1 MSKYAVINVGAKQ
14 EKVVVGDILE
24 VPKSFSA
31 EPINPIL
38 LSPRKGSIVTDKK
51 KLSSCFINFELIDE
65 KKLKKIDIFQ
75 YKNKTGNRRRLGY
88 REQVK
93 VVKVKSISDKDTGE
107 EE

>member
-38 LSPRKGSIVTDKK
+38 L
-51 KLSSCFINFELIDE
+51 LSLIH
-65 KKLKKIDIFQ
+65 I
-75 YKNKTGNRRRLGY
+75 
-88 REQVK
+88 
-93 VVKVKSISDKDTGE
+93 
-107 EE
+107 